1 MLNEKSTLVLS
12 DYLSQ
17 HPELKVVS
25 TDSVI
30 GFISGLLA
38 CSEFYGESEIANYIA
53 DKNDP
58 IYTCLMTGSAEHE
71 AMITL
76 LDNVTEAQVAQQHLL
91 STIYPHADDAKAP
104 SEQLQQWCVGYL
116 AAYMVNQEVWQSDFG
131 FLLSADKQQV
141 ANQADGQLFID
152 NFEATLNLLAT
163 FAMWPDTIKEH
174 PEPEQLSA
182 GFPLL
187 YKGLDE
193 SLTSIASMAL
203 MLEDEKL
210 ALWEEEG

>member
-1 MLNEKSTLVLS
+1 MLNEKSELVLR

-25 TDSVI
+25 SDSVI

-58 IYTCLMTGSAEHE
+58 IYTQLMTSSAEHD

-76 LDNVTEAQVAQQHLL
+76 LDNVTEAQVAQQHILA
-91 STIYPHADDAKAP
+91 SIYPHGKDAKAP

-116 AAYMVNQEVWQSDFG
+116 AAYMVNQEVWQHDFN
-131 FLLSADKQQV
+131 FLLSADKQV
-141 ANQADGQLFID
+141 VENQADGQLFID

-163 FAMWPDTIKEH
+163 FAMWPDSLKEH
-174 PEPEQLSA
+174 PEPAVLSE
-182 GFPLL
+182 GFALL
-187 YKGLDE
+187 YTGLDE
-193 SLTSIASMAL
+193 SLTGIASMAL